1 MRLPKSFYE
10 RPLTPK
16 EAQFATDNINI
27 VWWYLDQQ
35 GLDRAEWFD
44 VVIFRYLISVKRWF
58 ALPDLQKVKFVTV
71 ACNAMRSAIGNA
83 RRKSAK
89 EPQTV
94 SLYEPI
100 PGTEDLLYIQN
111 ENAKRSKFILGLNPD
126 NVILLSGTPTGGKY
140 EKLWSQCRLL
150 GWNIS
155 KELFWKQYIETEWV
169 EEDGFWRQKITGYKN
184 VDRLKKKLAEH
195 GAVFTAKFKVTEAKS
210 VPSLCSTFCLRTFI
224 DLFFLTYG

>member
-1 MRLPKSFYE
+1 MKPAKNEVGGGVRLPKSFYE

-71 ACNAMRSAIGNA
+71 ACNAMRSVIGNA

-100 PGTEDLLYIQN
+100 PGTEDLLYIDTIAAP
-111 ENAKRSKFILGLNPD
+111 EIL
-126 NVILLSGTPTGGKY
+126 
-140 EKLWSQCRLL
+140 
-150 GWNIS
+150 
-155 KELFWKQYIETEWV
+155 
-169 EEDGFWRQKITGYKN
+169 
-184 VDRLKKKLAEH
+184 
-195 GAVFTAKFKVTEAKS
+195 
-210 VPSLCSTFCLRTFI
+210 
-224 DLFFLTYG
+224 